1 MHACPQRINIVD
13 ELHHIPCMNHAAV
26 RTEISGTVLHNP
38 AGEED
43 TGEFFGSDAYPR
55 IGLRILQK
63 DVITRLELL
72 YKVIFQKQSIRL
84 RLDDGIFRIR
94 NLRHHHR
101 SLAGQS
107 VRRNKILGY
116 SLMQVLCLTYIYDI
130 PLGVIISVDTG
141 GMRKQL
147 YLVF

>member
-1 MHACPQRINIVD
+1 MPARTERVDIVD

-43 TGEFFGSDAYPR
+43 TGEFFGSDAYPW
-55 IGLRILQK
+55 ICLRVLQQ
-63 DVITRLELL
+63 DIITRLELL
-72 YKVIFQKQSIRL
+72 YKVVFQKQSIRL

-94 NLRHHHR
+94 NLRDHNR

-107 VRRNKILGY
+107 VRRNKILRN
-116 SLMQVLCLTYIYDI
+116 SLMQVLCLTHIYDI

-141 GMRKQL
+141 GMRKEL